1 MVSTF
6 NQIQL
11 RGRRAVALGCGV
23 AVLAALISSA
33 SVASAQDATLKMR
46 FVYDGTPPKVENIDP
61 NKDRDFCGQHAIPNE
76 KLVVNQKNKGIK
88 NVIVHVYTRSSGK
101 DLPKTQPAKK
111 THTLANDECRFEPH
125 VVIAQ
130 TGDTLKITNP
140 DPIGH
145 NANLNFI
152 RNTAQNLMIPSGQ
165 EKDIAL
171 KEEEPAPIPVDCNI
185 HPWMRAYVVALDHPY
200 GAISDENGALEIK
213 GLPAGQ
219 ELVFRLHHEAAQGA
233 IREVKIDG
241 KATPLRRNLLR
252 LTLQPGEN
260 DLGTITLDAASLAP

>member
-1 MVSTF
+1 MRLLLLFFAAS
-6 NQIQL
+6 
-11 RGRRAVALGCGV
+11 AVTLTGAGP
-23 AVLAALISSA
+23 ISA
-33 SVASAQDATLKMR
+33 RAQDAADGNRATGSLKVR
-46 FVYDGTPPKVENIDP
+46 FVYGGPAVAPQPINVD
-61 NKDRDFCGQHAIPNE
+61 KDVAFCGQQGLVSE
-76 KLVVNQKNKGIK
+76 KLLVNAENRGIK
-88 NVIVHVYTRSSGK
+88 NVVFHVHTGRGGSE
-101 DLPKTQPAKK
+101 LPESPPANR
-111 THTLANDECRFEPH
+111 THQLANDRCRFEPH
-125 VVIAQ
+125 VVLLQ
-130 TGDTLKITNP
+130 VGDSLKLTNL
-140 DPIGH
+140 DTVGH
-145 NANLNFI
+145 NFNMAFFANA
-152 RNTAQNLMIPSGQ
+152 AQNLTVPPGGENVLEIT
-165 EKDIAL
+165 EA
-171 KEEEPAPIPVDCNI
+171 EPAVIPVDCNI